1 MIDRPR
7 LLASLE
13 LAVPLWAGEL
23 SATPLRQLLAEGP
36 SLARTIGES
45 GDALQFGGREGRAA
59 EAFNA
64 LARALAIL
72 SFLPE
77 GVRFCGSHFKNLHPD
92 DRGGRSLT

>member
-1 MIDRPR
+1 VIDRKR

-13 LAVPLWAGEL
+13 RSIPLWAAEL

-36 SLARTIGES
+36 ALARAIGES
-45 GDALQFGGREGRAA
+45 GDVLQLGGRAVRAA
-59 EAFNA
+59 EAFNV

-77 GVRFCGSHFKNLHPD
+77 ACGSV
-92 DRGGRSLT
+92 G